1 MFLDRGLDSA
11 EDSKIYSACAPT
23 APRTHI
29 FVYFDNEQDSSGVS
43 FWLWDFWWIWK
54 WNQNSVNTTE
64 ENAVVLKSKAL
75 LPTPLLS
82 SVYGQ
87 YDPFHLK
94 TEILRR
100 LWNPRS
106 PDSESRAK
114 GRLNHNWGLLKCSLL
129 SGSLQSWQYHL
140 LPKTPHSC
148 RTRGCTNTRRKAQ
161 GGCTPA

>member
-1 MFLDRGLDSA
+1 MFLDRGLDL
-11 EDSKIYSACAPT
+11 KIQRFTQLVPPQHWELTYLCILIMDKIPL
-23 APRTHI
+23 RW
-29 FVYFDNEQDSSGVS
+29 D
-43 FWLWDFWWIWK
+43 LWRIWK
-54 WNQNSVNTTE
+54 WNQNSVNTTG
-64 ENAVVLKSKAL
+64 ENTVVLKSKAL
-75 LPTPLLS
+75 LPTSLLS

-94 TEILRR
+94 TEILRS

-129 SGSLQSWQYHL
+129 SGSLQSWQDHL

-148 RTRGCTNTRRKAQ
+148 STRKAQ